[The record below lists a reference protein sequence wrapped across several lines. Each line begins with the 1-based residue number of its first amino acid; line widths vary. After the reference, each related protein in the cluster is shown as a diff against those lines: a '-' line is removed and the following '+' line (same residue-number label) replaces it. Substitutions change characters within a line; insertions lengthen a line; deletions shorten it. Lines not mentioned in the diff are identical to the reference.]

1 MSTDNQ
7 VDLIQ
12 DYGNSESRQL
22 EKESKF
28 ELPEDKHAQSEFYGE
43 DQEFVVK

>member
-7 VDLIQ
+7 VDLDQ
-12 DYGNSESRQL
+12 DHGNSKRRQL
-22 EKESKF
+22 EKKTKF

-43 DQEFVVK
+43 D